1 LGVKCEYTV
10 RDMAGL
16 GLVMTQD
23 VADFYQTPLAS
34 GSLLAQAITS
44 GPPPVYSRFDAV
56 AALPTPPSAEQQ
68 FASIGLGQHVDAVA

>member
-1 LGVKCEYTV
+1 MWALLMH
-10 RDMAGL
+10 MAGL
-16 GLVMTQD
+16 GLVLTQD

-34 GSLLAQAITS
+34 GALLAQSITS

-68 FASIGLGQHVDAVA
+68 FASIGLGQHFDAVA